1 MLEPA
6 NLDRLTELA
15 HSSLSDLVTE
25 VCAEGGVD
33 PYDVYEVAVAGNA
46 TMTHLALGIDP
57 GPLGVAPF
65 ILSARLLPEI
75 LAADI
80 GLRVH
85 PRARAVV
92 FPAFG
97 AYVGGD
103 ITAGLLT
110 AGLNRDPSVRLF
122 IDI

>member
-25 VCAEGGVD
+25 VCDEAGVD
-33 PYDVYEVAVAGNA
+33 PYEVYEVAVAGNA

-57 GPLGVAPF
+57 EPLGVAPF
-65 ILSARLLPEI
+65 ILAARLMPEI

-80 GLRVH
+80 GLPVH
-85 PRARAVV
+85 PRARAAVV
-92 FPAFG
+92 PAFG
-97 AYVGGD
+97 AYGGGGTHPPQARPV
-103 ITAGLLT
+103 I
-110 AGLNRDPSVRLF
+110 
-122 IDI
+122 